1 VETQEKRENNTEV
14 LLGKLE
20 RDFWKDVGVVK

>member
-1 VETQEKRENNTEV
+1 MIHGQQNIKFADV

-20 RDFWKDVGVVK
+20 RDRLKDVGVVK